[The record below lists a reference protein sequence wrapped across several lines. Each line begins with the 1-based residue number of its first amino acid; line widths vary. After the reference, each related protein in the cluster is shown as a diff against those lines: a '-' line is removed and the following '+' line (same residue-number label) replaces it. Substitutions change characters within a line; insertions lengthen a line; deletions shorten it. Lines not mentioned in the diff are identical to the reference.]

1 MILFEKYKNNNQHSA
16 GFGKYYGRVKMIE
29 TVEIEKIAKYMQE
42 SCTVKVSD
50 VVAVLNELG
59 PTIARILQESKR
71 VRIPSLGCFKVGAA
85 TKGEA
90 DKDKWTCRDNVKK
103 LRIIFQPETETLDGG
118 GRVKKLLQGAT
129 MGDVETVFGLKES
142 GQPEGDEGEGD
153 GD

>member
-1 MILFEKYKNNNQHSA
+1 MILFEKYKNNNQHSS

-71 VRIPSLGCFKVGAA
+71 VRIPSLGCFKVGAS

-90 DKDKWTCRDNVKK
+90 EKDKWTCRDNVKK
-103 LRIIFQPETETLDGG
+103 LRIIFQPETETVDNG

-142 GQPEGDEGEGD
+142 GQPDGGEGD

>member
-85 TKGEA
+85 TKGVAE
-90 DKDKWTCRDNVKK
+90 KDKWTCRDN
-103 LRIIFQPETETLDGG
+103 
-118 GRVKKLLQGAT
+118 VKKLLQGAT

-142 GQPEGDEGEGD
+142 GQPEGGGDEGD